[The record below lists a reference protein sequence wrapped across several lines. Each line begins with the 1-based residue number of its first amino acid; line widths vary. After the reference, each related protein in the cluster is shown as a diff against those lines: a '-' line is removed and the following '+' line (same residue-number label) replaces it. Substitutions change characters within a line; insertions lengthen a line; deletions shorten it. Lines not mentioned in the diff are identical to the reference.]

1 MQALLIVV
9 RVLHFAAAISLTGT
23 LGFACLISEPAFRRS
38 ATNDG
43 SVGELRRRLDWIAW
57 ASLALA
63 LISGT
68 AWLGAVASEI
78 SGKPLAAVFAQ
89 GIAATVLTH
98 TQFGE
103 DWLARLSLAGLLA
116 LCLAA
121 RKSLRFP
128 VSVVAG
134 WPALALAAAMLAS
147 LAWAG
152 HGAATPGA
160 PGNFHLAGDAMHL
173 LAAGFWLGTLPAL
186 VLLLAAARRA
196 ADAHWVEVARIA
208 TRRFSRLAVA
218 SVIVLL
224 AGGLINTW
232 FLAGSIPALVGT
244 DYGRLLLGKIAL
256 FIAMLMF
263 AAVNLLRLTPRLA
276 GAVAVPRT
284 IAQLQRNALVEVGF
298 GVGVLAIVGVLGRLP
313 PGLHTEPG
321 WPFPFRV
328 DFAALTVGSK
338 ILLGIAAVLFCA
350 CAIGAVAT
358 AAAGRYRS
366 MAAFGAGLALVTA
379 LGWVASFPAVER
391 AYPTSFFALARPYD
405 AGSVAAGAALYADD
419 CAACH
424 GATGEG
430 NGPAATGLSIRPANL
445 TEAHLFAH
453 SPGDLFWW
461 VSQGR
466 GHGAMP
472 GFDSIMTP
480 DQRWDVINFVRAR
493 AAGVLTREVGPEVTA
508 ATAYPVPDFAFET
521 GGTQKTLSGMLKE
534 GPVLLVLF
542 GRSALDVRLRQL
554 ATDQPRFAA
563 AGLQIVAIGLDH
575 AAETGSEEAGMPR
588 FVARVSTEVKSAL
601 ALFRMPA
608 DGGESELLLDRNGNV
623 RAGWTAAG
631 QEGLPD
637 AATLAADA
645 EAAAR
650 FAVAAPSPSHAGH
663 SH

>member
-1 MQALLIVV
+1 VQALLIAA
-9 RVLHFAAAISLTGT
+9 RALHFAAAISLAGT
-23 LGFACLISEPAFRRS
+23 LGFACLIAEPAFRRS
-38 ATNDG
+38 GTNDA

-68 AWLGAVASEI
+68 AWLGAVASEM
-78 SGKPLAAVFAQ
+78 SGKPLGAVFSQ
-89 GIAATVLTH
+89 GIATTVLTR
-98 TQFGE
+98 TRFGE
-103 DWLARLSLAGLLA
+103 DWLVRLTLAGLLA
-116 LCLAA
+116 VCLVARNVPRPRASAA
-121 RKSLRFP
+121 L
-128 VSVVAG
+128 G
-134 WPALALAAAMLAS
+134 ALALGLAATMLAS

-160 PGNFHLAGDAMHL
+160 PGNLHMAGDVMHL
-173 LAAGFWLGTLPAL
+173 LAAGFWLGTLPPL
-186 VLLLAAARRA
+186 VLLLAATRRA
-196 ADAHWVEVARIA
+196 ADARWVEVARIA

-263 AAVNLLRLTPRLA
+263 ASVNLLRLTPRLA

-284 IAQLQRNALVEVGF
+284 VAQLQRNALLEVGF

-321 WPFPFRV
+321 WPFPLRL
-328 DFAALTVGSK
+328 DFAALTAGSR
-338 ILLGIAAVLFCA
+338 ILLGIAFVLFCA
-350 CAIGAVAT
+350 CAIGAVAA
-358 AAAGRYRS
+358 AAAGKYRS
-366 MAAFGAGLALVTA
+366 IAAFGAGLALATTV
-379 LGWVASFPAVER
+379 GWAASFPGLER
-391 AYPTSFFALARPYD
+391 AYPTSFYAPARPYD
-405 AGSVAAGAALYADD
+405 ASSVAAGAALYADN

-424 GATGEG
+424 GAEGEG
-430 NGPAATGLSIRPANL
+430 NGPAAAGLPIRPSNL

-472 GFDSIMTP
+472 GFAVVMTP
-480 DQRWDVINFVRAR
+480 DQRWDVVNFVRAR
-493 AAGVLTREVGPEVTA
+493 AAGVLAREVGPEVTA
-508 ATAYPVPDFAFET
+508 AVAYPVPDFVFET
-521 GGTQKTLSGMLKE
+521 GGAQETLSGMLQK
-534 GPVLLVLF
+534 GPVLLMLF
-542 GRSALDVRLRQL
+542 GRPAPDARLQQL
-554 ATDQPRFAA
+554 AGDRPRLGA
-563 AGLQIVAIGLDH
+563 AGLQIVAIGLDQ
-575 AAETGSEEAGMPR
+575 ATETASEEAGMAR
-588 FVARVSTEVKSAL
+588 FVARVSPEVKSAL
-601 ALFRMPA
+601 ALFRSPA

-623 RAGWTAAG
+623 RVGWTAAG

-637 AATLAADA
+637 AATLVSDA
-645 EAAAR
+645 EAAAG
-650 FAVAAPSPSHAGH
+650 FAVAAPSHAGH